1 VAEAERAVPD
11 AERNLD
17 KLLASVEARGREM
30 DARAAELETR
40 AAQLE
45 LERQNLAEVE
55 KLETELRTREKAM
68 DKEARERARQ
78 YLLEA
83 RKTVEA
89 ALAQARAAV
98 NEATAKEAR
107 RMVEEAI
114 EKTGDEGRGKREGW
128 VNLEELR
135 RQKKA
140 PSVPRP
146 SSPVPRT
153 DVQVASEVSLRG
165 LTIEEAEPV
174 LIQALDDAVLAD
186 LPYLRVI
193 HGKGTGAMRDFV
205 QGVLGRDP
213 RIKRFGFAPANQG
226 GDGVTVAEL
235 A

>member
-1 VAEAERAVPD
+1 
-11 AERNLD
+11 
-17 KLLASVEARGREM
+17 
-30 DARAAELETR
+30 
-40 AAQLE
+40 
-45 LERQNLAEVE
+45 
-55 KLETELRTREKAM
+55 M

-114 EKTGDEGRGKREGW
+114 ERTDEKDEGKKGW

-135 RQKKA
+135 RKKKA
-140 PSVPRP
+140 PSVPRTTDDAR
-146 SSPVPRT
+146 RT
-153 DVQVASEVSLRG
+153 AVSVSSEVSLRG
-165 LTIEEAEPV
+165 LTIDEAEPV
-174 LIQALDDAVLAD
+174 LQQALDGAILAD
-186 LPYLRVI
+186 LPHLRVI

-226 GDGVTVAEL
+226 GDGVTVAEF